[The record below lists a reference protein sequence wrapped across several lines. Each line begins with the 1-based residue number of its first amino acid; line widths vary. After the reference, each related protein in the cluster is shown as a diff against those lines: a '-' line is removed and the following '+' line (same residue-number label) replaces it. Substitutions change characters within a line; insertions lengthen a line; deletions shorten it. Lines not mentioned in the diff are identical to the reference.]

1 MYLAYGANTQI
12 FKDQP
17 AIGGT
22 YFLVRNLGWVSLES
36 RMVKQFFFFLLGS
49 DANIKLMIIC
59 SASDK

>member
-22 YFLVRNLGWVSLES
+22 YFLVRNLGWVSLE
-36 RMVKQFFFFLLGS
+36 VENG
-49 DANIKLMIIC
+49 
-59 SASDK
+59 